1 MKVKELRKIL
11 NKYDPEMDIFIY
23 REREILTD
31 DFSVSEVRFTEG
43 GDCRDAG
50 AGIVIEIKKEIKK

>member
-1 MKVKELRKIL
+1 MKIKELITKL
-11 NKYDPEMDIFIY
+11 NKYDPEMDVLIY
-23 REREILTD
+23 KEREILID

-50 AGIVIEIKKEIKK
+50 AGIVIEIKK

>member
-23 REREILTD
+23 REKDILTD
-31 DFSVSEVRFTEG
+31 NFSVSEVRFTEG
-43 GDCRDAG
+43 DCKDAG
-50 AGIVIEIKKEIKK
+50 AGIIIEIKKEIKK